1 MIQETID
8 LKASG
13 LEEDRMISQERWD
26 EIRRLRKAGET
37 VSAIARRFDL
47 DRKTV
52 RGWLRK
58 DTWTPYRRVLQ
69 GEHLLETHAEF
80 LREQAAAVDYSA
92 QILYQELRQQR
103 DYSGSYATFVTGGV
117 AYRFAPRYP
126 IVDCGGGPIA
136 RQSLPRAQGP
146 TA

>member
-1 MIQETID
+1 
-8 LKASG
+8 
-13 LEEDRMISQERWD
+13 MISQERWD

-37 VSAIARRFDL
+37 VSAIARRFDV

-58 DTWTPYRRVLQ
+58 DTWTPYRRVVQ

-80 LREQAAAVDYSA
+80 LRERAAAVDYSA

-103 DYSGSYATFVTGGV
+103 DYSGSYATVRRFVRPLREAACRADLTWT
-117 AYRFAPRYP
+117 RFETPP
-126 IVDCGGGPIA
+126 GQQSQVDWGQARSGSARSRSCGT
-136 RQSLPRAQGP
+136 SSS
-146 TA
+146 